1 MYGIPALAATGATM
15 KARFEMRL
23 TESFLTRGIS
33 RTRIGLGSAALVVGA
48 IALGASPLSGNETL
62 SASELDR
69 ALAAAAHAGPAADA
83 VTIDW
88 KVLGGLNYLT
98 GEKTETLEQLH
109 GKQVRVPGFIV
120 PLDDFAEEVTEFLL
134 VPYFGACVHVPP
146 PPPNQMVYVTMKGGK
161 KHKIGWWDPVYI
173 EGTLTI
179 EQFDSAYG
187 AAGFQMEVEKVT
199 EYGK

>member
-1 MYGIPALAATGATM
+1 MHMIRRSIRRLRPTRSVLRIGTFALA
-15 KARFEMRL
+15 F
-23 TESFLTRGIS
+23 
-33 RTRIGLGSAALVVGA
+33 AAFSLRPPV
-48 IALGASPLSGNETL
+48 LSGGETRTDADVIAEVEANE
-62 SASELDR
+62 AR
-69 ALAAAAHAGPAADA
+69 LARGFAAEP

-98 GEKTETLEQLH
+98 GEKTDALKKIDGQ
-109 GKQVRVPGFIV
+109 QVRVPGFIV

-146 PPPNQMVYVTMKGGK
+146 PPPNQMVYITMKGGK

-173 EGTLTI
+173 EGQLSI
-179 EQFDSAYG
+179 KQYDSVFG
-187 AAGFQMEVEKVT
+187 AAGFQMEAVKVT

>member
-1 MYGIPALAATGATM
+1 MMQKESLNKRVYSR
-15 KARFEMRL
+15 ARVA
-23 TESFLTRGIS
+23 
-33 RTRIGLGSAALVVGA
+33 IGGSALFLGAL
-48 IALGASPLSGNETL
+48 ALGASPVSGNETL
-62 SASELDR
+62 SESELYR
-69 ALAAAAHAGPAADA
+69 VLAAASPAGSAADA

-98 GEKTETLEQLH
+98 GEKSETLEQLD

-173 EGTLTI
+173 EGILTI
-179 EQFDSAYG
+179 EQYDSAYG

-199 EYGK
+199 EYGN